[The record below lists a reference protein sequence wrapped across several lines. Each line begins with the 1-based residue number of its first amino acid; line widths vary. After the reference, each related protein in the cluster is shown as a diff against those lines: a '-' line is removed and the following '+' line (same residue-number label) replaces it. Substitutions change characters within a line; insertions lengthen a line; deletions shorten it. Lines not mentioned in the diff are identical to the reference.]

1 MSYRFHCGEFWCSVY
16 LSGHNIIRENKDNRV
31 LSLKDFKDKDFEDV
45 LERPAFC
52 SRELHER
59 HVFVK
64 LVSQHVCLTF
74 SRPCR
79 P

>member
-1 MSYRFHCGEFWCSVY
+1 MSYRFHCGEFWCSVC
-16 LSGHNIIRENKDNRV
+16 LSGHNIIRENKDHRV

-64 LVSQHVCLTF
+64 LVSQHV
-74 SRPCR
+74 
-79 P
+79 